1 MILFAVVALAFT
13 LGMPRLMP
21 NSEPRL
27 ACPSSIAHADTSFIV
42 DPELRA
48 EVEKPSRT
56 SPISGATR
64 NAMQG
69 GGGGPGSFDLA
80 GWMAG
85 TSPGPIASADAASEG
100 AATGRES
107 GGATRRRG

>member
-13 LGMPRLMP
+13 LGMPKLMQ
-21 NSEPRL
+21 NSTPIL
-27 ACPSSIAHADTSFIV
+27 ACPTGIAHADALLV

-48 EVEKPSRT
+48 EFEKHSRT

-69 GGGGPGSFDLA
+69 GGGGPGNFDLA

-85 TSPGPIASADAASEG
+85 ASPGPIASAEAASEG
-100 AATGRES
+100 AATERES